1 MDIKYL
7 LCEPVSKLAIKAT
20 PAVFVQ
26 PSNHDMTSFH
36 DPLHSPKSICSSL
49 SSSSASSFNSTD
61 DHGPLTPYWD
71 CAPYRRRRCRT
82 MSEIGH
88 VREHVFVYNSRRVRS
103 ESTGSTRTPWTPF
116 EDELLRRGYSQ
127 GLSWA
132 MISSTY
138 LPHRSRGC
146 CWGRFKTLQNKN
158 LVDPSQ
164 SCYFKKPWK
173 SVEFDH
179 N

>member
-127 GLSWA
+127 GVAVGDVLKL
-132 MISSTY
+132 Y
-138 LPHRSRGC
+138 
-146 CWGRFKTLQNKN
+146 KTKI
-158 LVDPSQ
+158 
-164 SCYFKKPWK
+164 
-173 SVEFDH
+173 
-179 N
+179 